1 MLIDDSFTVA
11 VEVPVWLYEKSLGMR
26 MNGQVDVLQVRG
38 GKVSVFD
45 IKPDAD
51 KEKTAPVKS
60 QVYRYACRG
69 CPSGPAFP

>member
-1 MLIDDSFTVA
+1 MLINDSFTVA

-51 KEKTAPVKS
+51 KEKTEPVKS
-60 QVYRYACRG
+60 QMYRYSCRA